1 MIQHKVRDKLGYV
14 MGSDGCLNPGGGT
27 PFYRVVLDTQS
38 IDELLKQ
45 LDTASQVER
54 AWFTITVTQDNLDRL
69 RIIEARVPA
78 FEKNAPPNYVRG
90 TVLRVSGQKS
100 LNVDFSGPVGAQ
112 LLAQQLRRARDEM
125 KEYVEFRIPSRKR
138 DLVFFVPDV
147 ALPPTPTSELDKLSM
162 AGEKL
167 TSEVWPTEDFSDWE
181 GFDD

>member
-1 MIQHKVRDKLGYV
+1 MIKGKVRKKLGYV
-14 MGSDGCLNPGGGT
+14 VGSDGCLNPGGGT
-27 PFYRVVLDTQS
+27 PFYRVSLGTQS
-38 IDELLKQ
+38 IDELLVQ

-54 AWFTITVTQDNLDRL
+54 AWFTITVTEDNLNRL

-100 LNVDFSGPVGAQ
+100 LNVDFSSPVGAQ
-112 LLAQQLRRARDEM
+112 LLAQQLRGARDGM
-125 KEYVEFRIPSRKR
+125 DQYVEFRVPSRKR
-138 DLVFFVPDV
+138 DLVIFVPDV
-147 ALPPTPTSELDKLSM
+147 ALDPLPTSETDKLSM

-167 TSEVWPTEDFSDWE
+167 TGEVWSREDFSDWE